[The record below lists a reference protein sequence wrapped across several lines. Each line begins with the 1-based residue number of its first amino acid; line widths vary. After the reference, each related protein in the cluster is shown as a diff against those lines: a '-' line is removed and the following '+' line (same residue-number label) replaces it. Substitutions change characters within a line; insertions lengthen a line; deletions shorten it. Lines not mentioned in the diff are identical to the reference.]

1 MASMQIVGGGTNAS
15 PGKGA
20 VPGGLDPLLMGLSPE
35 AAALSGGEAGESAEN
50 PFVAELAAALASFE
64 AEQTTTLA
72 ENLLDPA
79 LQAAQTI
86 DPNLAAQAQGQT
98 LPLDPAFQNAIL
110 ASFAA
115 LNGAVQADASAVGT
129 ADAALAAS
137 AGALDAVELA
147 AGVTTVQS
155 AAVQN
160 GTSAAV
166 AQAGDAADAAL
177 AAAAQSAH
185 QDSQQQQSDADAQ
198 RLREQGL
205 VTAQRSAQDLLA
217 QAASQTTQKSATTES
232 ATPTAEQAAQ
242 LAQASSEAKK
252 AAAASAQAGGQ
263 TEDDLAL
270 NGKNSSSSST
280 ASNTTIQ
287 AGPSLAQQGQQK
299 HSDSEGQSG
308 LGNADRHP
316 SVAEQAGATELS
328 PESDSPERT
337 TKQTAMAGTAANDL
351 GNVILTTKSNADA
364 IAASADSA
372 RQAAQRVD
380 GAAATGAAAGAAA
393 ASAQSAEAARAE
405 SRLEAARA
413 SLGSGPLN
421 VEVLKL
427 TRQGGGRAVLEVTP
441 PNQGP
446 IRIDLQLDGA
456 GRASLVVEG
465 LTDSMKARLESSA
478 HFLRQD
484 MASMG
489 LALNLEMR
497 ERNDSNAQAQAFGQG
512 QFGQSRQNDREVGA
526 GQTQSSMSGQA
537 PGNVSGARRSTVTD
551 DGIHLVA

>member
-263 TEDDLAL
+263 TENDLAL

-308 LGNADRHP
+308 LGNADRQP
-316 SVAEQAGATELS
+316 SIAEQAGATELS

-372 RQAAQRVD
+372 RQSAQRVD
-380 GAAATGAAAGAAA
+380 GAAATGAAA

>member
-1 MASMQIVGGGTNAS
+1 M
-15 PGKGA
+15 
-20 VPGGLDPLLMGLSPE
+20 LMGLSPE

-64 AEQTTTLA
+64 AEQTTALA

-115 LNGAVQADASAVGT
+115 LNGAVQADASSVGAT
-129 ADAALAAS
+129 DAALAAS

-147 AGVTTVQS
+147 AGVVVAQSATVQNVS
-155 AAVQN
+155 
-160 GTSAAV
+160 
-166 AQAGDAADAAL
+166 DAADAAL
-177 AAAAQSAH
+177 AAAAQSA
-185 QDSQQQQSDADAQ
+185 QEDSQQQQSDADAQ

-232 ATPTAEQAAQ
+232 ATPTADQAAQ

-252 AAAASAQAGGQ
+252 AAAASVQAGGQ
-263 TEDDLAL
+263 TGDDLEL
-270 NGKNSSSSST
+270 SGKNSSSPSI

-299 HSDSEGQSG
+299 HSNSEDQSG
-308 LGNADRHP
+308 LGNADRQP

-328 PESDSPERT
+328 SESDSPEHT

-372 RQAAQRVD
+372 RQSAQRVD
-380 GAAATGAAAGAAA
+380 GAAATGAAA
-393 ASAQSAEAARAE
+393 ASAQSAESARAE

-537 PGNVSGARRSTVTD
+537 SGNISGAKRSTLTD

>member
-20 VPGGLDPLLMGLSPE
+20 LPGGLDPMLMGLSPE

-64 AEQTTTLA
+64 AEQTTALA

-115 LNGAVQADASAVGT
+115 LNGAVQADASSVGAT
-129 ADAALAAS
+129 DAALAAS
-137 AGALDAVELA
+137 AGALEAVELA
-147 AGVTTVQS
+147 AGVVVAQSATVQNVS
-155 AAVQN
+155 
-160 GTSAAV
+160 
-166 AQAGDAADAAL
+166 DAADAAL
-177 AAAAQSAH
+177 AAAAQSA
-185 QDSQQQQSDADAQ
+185 QEDSQQQQSDADAQ

-232 ATPTAEQAAQ
+232 ATPTADQAAQ

-263 TEDDLAL
+263 TGDDLEL
-270 NGKNSSSSST
+270 SGKNSSSPSI

-299 HSDSEGQSG
+299 HSNSEDQSG
-308 LGNADRHP
+308 LGNADRQP
-316 SVAEQAGATELS
+316 SIAEKAGATELS
-328 PESDSPERT
+328 SESDSPERT

-372 RQAAQRVD
+372 RQSAQRVD
-380 GAAATGAAAGAAA
+380 GAAATGAAA

-537 PGNVSGARRSTVTD
+537 SGNISGAKRSTLTD

>member
-20 VPGGLDPLLMGLSPE
+20 LPGGLDPMLMGLSPE

-64 AEQTTTLA
+64 AEQTTALA

-115 LNGAVQADASAVGT
+115 LNGAVQADASSVGAT
-129 ADAALAAS
+129 DAALAAS
-137 AGALDAVELA
+137 AGALEAVELA
-147 AGVTTVQS
+147 AGVVVAQSATVQNVS
-155 AAVQN
+155 
-160 GTSAAV
+160 
-166 AQAGDAADAAL
+166 DAADAAL

-232 ATPTAEQAAQ
+232 ATPTADQAAQ

-252 AAAASAQAGGQ
+252 AVTASAQAGGQ
-263 TEDDLAL
+263 TGDDLEL
-270 NGKNSSSSST
+270 SGKNSSSPSI

-299 HSDSEGQSG
+299 HSNSEDQSG
-308 LGNADRHP
+308 LGNADRQP

-328 PESDSPERT
+328 SESDSPEHT

-372 RQAAQRVD
+372 RQSAQRVD
-380 GAAATGAAAGAAA
+380 GAAATGAAA

>member
-20 VPGGLDPLLMGLSPE
+20 LPGGLDPMLMGLSPE

-64 AEQTTTLA
+64 AEQTTALA

-115 LNGAVQADASAVGT
+115 LNGAVQADASSVGAT
-129 ADAALAAS
+129 DAALAAS

-147 AGVTTVQS
+147 AGVVVAQSATVQNVS
-155 AAVQN
+155 
-160 GTSAAV
+160 
-166 AQAGDAADAAL
+166 DAADAAL
-177 AAAAQSAH
+177 AAAAQSA
-185 QDSQQQQSDADAQ
+185 QEDSQQQQSDADAQ

-232 ATPTAEQAAQ
+232 ATPTADQAAQ

-263 TEDDLAL
+263 TGDDLEL
-270 NGKNSSSSST
+270 SGKNSSSPSI

-299 HSDSEGQSG
+299 HSNSEDQSG
-308 LGNADRHP
+308 LGNADRQP

-328 PESDSPERT
+328 SESDSPEHT

-372 RQAAQRVD
+372 RQSAQRVD
-380 GAAATGAAAGAAA
+380 GAAATGAAA
-393 ASAQSAEAARAE
+393 ASAQSAESARAE

-537 PGNVSGARRSTVTD
+537 SGNISGAKRSTLTD

>member
-20 VPGGLDPLLMGLSPE
+20 LPGGLDPMLMGLSPE

-64 AEQTTTLA
+64 AEQTTALA

-79 LQAAQTI
+79 PQAAQTI

-115 LNGAVQADASAVGT
+115 LNGAVQADASSVGAT
-129 ADAALAAS
+129 DAALAAS
-137 AGALDAVELA
+137 AGALEAVELA
-147 AGVTTVQS
+147 AGVVVAQSATVQNVS
-155 AAVQN
+155 
-160 GTSAAV
+160 
-166 AQAGDAADAAL
+166 DAADAAL
-177 AAAAQSAH
+177 AAAAQSA
-185 QDSQQQQSDADAQ
+185 QEDSQQQQSDADAQ

-232 ATPTAEQAAQ
+232 ATPTADQAAQ

-263 TEDDLAL
+263 TGDDLEL
-270 NGKNSSSSST
+270 SGKNSSSPSI

-299 HSDSEGQSG
+299 HSNSEDQSG
-308 LGNADRHP
+308 LGNADRQP

-328 PESDSPERT
+328 SESDSPEHT

-372 RQAAQRVD
+372 RQSAQRVD
-380 GAAATGAAAGAAA
+380 GAAATGAAA
-393 ASAQSAEAARAE
+393 ASAQSAESARAE

-537 PGNVSGARRSTVTD
+537 SGNISGAKRSTLTD

>member
-20 VPGGLDPLLMGLSPE
+20 LPGGLDPMLMGLSPE

-64 AEQTTTLA
+64 AEQTTALA

-79 LQAAQTI
+79 LQAAQTV

-115 LNGAVQADASAVGT
+115 LNGAVQADASSVGAT
-129 ADAALAAS
+129 DAALAAS
-137 AGALDAVELA
+137 AGALEAVELA
-147 AGVTTVQS
+147 AGVVVAQSATVQNVS
-155 AAVQN
+155 
-160 GTSAAV
+160 
-166 AQAGDAADAAL
+166 DAADAAL

-232 ATPTAEQAAQ
+232 ATPTADQAAQ

-252 AAAASAQAGGQ
+252 AVTASAQAGGQ
-263 TEDDLAL
+263 TGDDLEL
-270 NGKNSSSSST
+270 SGKNSSSPSI

-299 HSDSEGQSG
+299 HSNSEDQSG
-308 LGNADRHP
+308 LGNADRQP
-316 SVAEQAGATELS
+316 SIAEQAGATELS

-337 TKQTAMAGTAANDL
+337 TKQTAIAGTAANDL

-372 RQAAQRVD
+372 RQSAQRVD
-380 GAAATGAAAGAAA
+380 GAAATGAAA
-393 ASAQSAEAARAE
+393 ASAQSAESARAE

-512 QFGQSRQNDREVGA
+512 QFGQSRQNDRELGA

-537 PGNVSGARRSTVTD
+537 SGNISGAKRSTLTD

>member
-20 VPGGLDPLLMGLSPE
+20 LPGGLDPMLMGLSPE

-64 AEQTTTLA
+64 AEQTTALA

-79 LQAAQTI
+79 LQAAQTV

-115 LNGAVQADASAVGT
+115 LNGAVQADASSVGAT
-129 ADAALAAS
+129 DAALAAS
-137 AGALDAVELA
+137 AGALEAVELA
-147 AGVTTVQS
+147 AGVVVAQSATVQNVS
-155 AAVQN
+155 
-160 GTSAAV
+160 
-166 AQAGDAADAAL
+166 DAADAAL
-177 AAAAQSAH
+177 AAAAQSA
-185 QDSQQQQSDADAQ
+185 QEDSQQQQSDADAQ

-217 QAASQTTQKSATTES
+217 QAASQTTQKSATTEL
-232 ATPTAEQAAQ
+232 ATPTADQAAQ

-252 AAAASAQAGGQ
+252 AATASAQAGGQ
-263 TEDDLAL
+263 TGDDLEL
-270 NGKNSSSSST
+270 SGKNSSSPSI

-299 HSDSEGQSG
+299 HSNSEDQSG
-308 LGNADRHP
+308 LGNADRQP

-328 PESDSPERT
+328 SESDSPEHT

-372 RQAAQRVD
+372 RQSAQRVD
-380 GAAATGAAAGAAA
+380 GAAATGAAA
-393 ASAQSAEAARAE
+393 ASAQSAESARAE

-537 PGNVSGARRSTVTD
+537 SGNISGAKRSTLTD

>member
-270 NGKNSSSSST
+270 NGKNSSSSSI

-308 LGNADRHP
+308 LGNADRQP
-316 SVAEQAGATELS
+316 SIAEQAGATELS

-337 TKQTAMAGTAANDL
+337 TKQTAMAGTAVNDL

-372 RQAAQRVD
+372 RQSAQRVD
-380 GAAATGAAAGAAA
+380 GAAATGAAA

>member
-20 VPGGLDPLLMGLSPE
+20 LPGGLDPMLMGLSPE

-64 AEQTTTLA
+64 AEQTTALA

-79 LQAAQTI
+79 LQAAQTV

-115 LNGAVQADASAVGT
+115 LNGAVQADASSVGAT
-129 ADAALAAS
+129 DAALAAS
-137 AGALDAVELA
+137 AGALEAVELA
-147 AGVTTVQS
+147 AGVVVAQSATVQNVS
-155 AAVQN
+155 
-160 GTSAAV
+160 
-166 AQAGDAADAAL
+166 DAADAAL
-177 AAAAQSAH
+177 AAAAQSA
-185 QDSQQQQSDADAQ
+185 QEDSQQQQSDADAQ

-232 ATPTAEQAAQ
+232 ATPTADQAAQ

-252 AAAASAQAGGQ
+252 AVTASAQAGGQ
-263 TEDDLAL
+263 TGDDLEL
-270 NGKNSSSSST
+270 SGKNSSSPSI

-299 HSDSEGQSG
+299 HSNSEDQSG
-308 LGNADRHP
+308 LGNADRQP

-328 PESDSPERT
+328 SESDSPEHT

-372 RQAAQRVD
+372 RQSAQRVD
-380 GAAATGAAAGAAA
+380 GAAATGAAA
-393 ASAQSAEAARAE
+393 ASAQSAESARAE

-537 PGNVSGARRSTVTD
+537 SGNISGAKRSTLTD

>member
-20 VPGGLDPLLMGLSPE
+20 LPGGLDPMLMGLSPE

-64 AEQTTTLA
+64 AEQTTALA

-79 LQAAQTI
+79 LQAAQTV

-115 LNGAVQADASAVGT
+115 LNGAVQADASSVGAT
-129 ADAALAAS
+129 DAALAAS

-147 AGVTTVQS
+147 AGVVVAQSATVQNVS
-155 AAVQN
+155 
-160 GTSAAV
+160 
-166 AQAGDAADAAL
+166 DAADAAL
-177 AAAAQSAH
+177 AAAAQSA
-185 QDSQQQQSDADAQ
+185 QEDSQQQQSDADAQ

-232 ATPTAEQAAQ
+232 ATPTADQAAQ

-252 AAAASAQAGGQ
+252 AAAASVQAGGQ
-263 TEDDLAL
+263 TGDDLEL
-270 NGKNSSSSST
+270 SGKNSSSPSI

-299 HSDSEGQSG
+299 HSNSEDQSG
-308 LGNADRHP
+308 LGNADRQP

-328 PESDSPERT
+328 SESDSPEHT
-337 TKQTAMAGTAANDL
+337 TKQTAMAGTTANDL
-351 GNVILTTKSNADA
+351 GNVILTTKSSADA

-372 RQAAQRVD
+372 RQSAQRVD
-380 GAAATGAAAGAAA
+380 GAAATGAAA
-393 ASAQSAEAARAE
+393 ASAQSAESARAE

-537 PGNVSGARRSTVTD
+537 SGNISGAKRSTLTD

>member
-1 MASMQIVGGGTNAS
+1 MASMQIVGGGTSAS

-20 VPGGLDPLLMGLSPE
+20 APGGLDPLLMGLSPE
-35 AAALSGGEAGESAEN
+35 AAALSGGDVGQSTEN

-64 AEQTTTLA
+64 AEQTTALA

-79 LQAAQTI
+79 LQAAPTVDPTLLTQT
-86 DPNLAAQAQGQT
+86 QGQT

-115 LNGAVQADASAVGT
+115 LNGAVQADASAVVAAATAVQSPNVLTG
-129 ADAALAAS
+129 ADAPALQA
-137 AGALDAVELA
+137 DA
-147 AGVTTVQS
+147 
-155 AAVQN
+155 
-160 GTSAAV
+160 
-166 AQAGDAADAAL
+166 AADAAL
-177 AAAAQSAH
+177 AAAAQAL
-185 QDSQQQQSDADAQ
+185 QDSQEQSQSDAQAKL
-198 RLREQGL
+198 LREQGSAP
-205 VTAQRSAQDLLA
+205 AQRPTQDVLA
-217 QAASQTTQKSATTES
+217 QGASQVLQKAITEGSA
-232 ATPTAEQAAQ
+232 APTGDQAAQ
-242 LAQASSEAKK
+242 IVLASGEAKK
-252 AAAASAQAGGQ
+252 AAANITQAGGHGS
-263 TEDDLAL
+263 EDLDTSGGNTSQPSVAL
-270 NGKNSSSSST
+270 GST
-280 ASNTTIQ
+280 LQ

-299 HSDSEGQSG
+299 NSGAEGEAG
-308 LGNADRHP
+308 LGQQGRP
-316 SVAEQAGATELS
+316 TTFAEQATDSEMSSQSESTE
-328 PESDSPERT
+328 RIG
-337 TKQTAMAGTAANDL
+337 KQTAMAGTVANDL
-351 GNVILTTKSNADA
+351 GNVIVTTKSNADA

-372 RQAAQRVD
+372 RQSAQRLD
-380 GAAATGAAAGAAA
+380 GAAAAGAAG
-393 ASAQSAEAARAE
+393 STTQSAEAMRAE

-497 ERNDSNAQAQAFGQG
+497 ERNDSNAQAQAFSQG
-512 QFGQSRQNDREVGA
+512 QFGQSRQQDREAGA
-526 GQTQSSMSGQA
+526 GSTQTSMSGQA
-537 PGNVSGARRSTVTD
+537 SGNIPGAKRSTVTD

>member
-270 NGKNSSSSST
+270 NGKNSSSSSI

-308 LGNADRHP
+308 LGNADRQP

-372 RQAAQRVD
+372 RQSAQRVD
-380 GAAATGAAAGAAA
+380 GAAATGAAA

-512 QFGQSRQNDREVGA
+512 QFDQSRQNDREVGA

>member
-1 MASMQIVGGGTNAS
+1 MASMQIIGGGTSAS

-20 VPGGLDPLLMGLSPE
+20 ANGGLDPLLMGLSPE
-35 AAALSGGEAGESAEN
+35 AAALSGGDSGPSSEN
-50 PFVAELAAALASFE
+50 PFVSELAAALASFE
-64 AEQTTTLA
+64 AEQTTALA
-72 ENLLDPA
+72 ENLLDPG
-79 LQAAQTI
+79 LQAAQTV
-86 DPNLAAQAQGQT
+86 DPTLLTQAQGQT
-98 LPLDPAFQNAIL
+98 LPLDPAFQSAIL

-115 LNGAVQADASAVGT
+115 LNGAVQADASAIG
-129 ADAALAAS
+129 AAGAALAAS
-137 AGALDAVELA
+137 AGAIDAVELA
-147 AGVTTVQS
+147 AGATAVQS
-155 AAVQN
+155 AVVLN
-160 GTSAAV
+160 GTDAAV
-166 AQAGDAADAAL
+166 SQAGDAADVAL
-177 AAAAQSAH
+177 AAAAQGAH
-185 QDSQQQQSDADAQ
+185 LELQQQQSDADAQ
-198 RLREQGL
+198 RLQEQGP
-205 VTAQRSAQDLLA
+205 VTPQRSTQDLLA
-217 QAASQTTQKSATTES
+217 EAASQTTQKLAATEP
-232 ATPTAEQAAQ
+232 ATLTAEQAAQ
-242 LAQASSEAKK
+242 LAQAGSEAKK
-252 AAAASAQAGGQ
+252 AATASTQVGDQ
-263 TEDDLAL
+263 TGDDPEL
-270 NGKNSSSSST
+270 NGKNSPSLSN
-280 ASNTTIQ
+280 ASNTNIPS
-287 AGPSLAQQGQQK
+287 GPSLAQQGQQK
-299 HSDSEGQSG
+299 HSNSEGQSS
-308 LGNADRHP
+308 LGNVDRQP

-351 GNVILTTKSNADA
+351 GNVIVTTKSNADA

-372 RQAAQRVD
+372 RQSAQRID
-380 GAAATGAAAGAAA
+380 GASAAGAAGSA
-393 ASAQSAEAARAE
+393 AQSAEAARAE

-497 ERNDSNAQAQAFGQG
+497 ERNDSNGQAQAQAFGQG
-512 QFGQSRQNDREVGA
+512 QFGQSRQQDREAGA
-526 GQTQSSMSGQA
+526 GATQASMSGQA
-537 PGNVSGARRSTVTD
+537 SGNIPGAGRSTVID

>member
-20 VPGGLDPLLMGLSPE
+20 LPGGLDPMLMGLSPE

-64 AEQTTTLA
+64 AEQTTALA

-79 LQAAQTI
+79 LQAAQTV

-115 LNGAVQADASAVGT
+115 LNGAVQADASSVGAT
-129 ADAALAAS
+129 DAALAAS

-147 AGVTTVQS
+147 AGVVVAQSATVQNVS
-155 AAVQN
+155 
-160 GTSAAV
+160 
-166 AQAGDAADAAL
+166 DAADAAL
-177 AAAAQSAH
+177 AAAAQSA
-185 QDSQQQQSDADAQ
+185 QEDSQQQQSDADAQ

-232 ATPTAEQAAQ
+232 ATPTADQAAQ

-252 AAAASAQAGGQ
+252 AAAASVQAGGQ
-263 TEDDLAL
+263 TGDDLEL
-270 NGKNSSSSST
+270 SGKNSSSPSI

-299 HSDSEGQSG
+299 HSNSEDQSG
-308 LGNADRHP
+308 LGNADRQP

-328 PESDSPERT
+328 SESDSPEHT

-351 GNVILTTKSNADA
+351 GNVILTTKSSADA

-372 RQAAQRVD
+372 RQSAQRVD
-380 GAAATGAAAGAAA
+380 GAAATGAAA
-393 ASAQSAEAARAE
+393 ASAQSAESARAE

-537 PGNVSGARRSTVTD
+537 SGNISGAKRSTLTD

>member
-20 VPGGLDPLLMGLSPE
+20 LPGGLDPMLMGLSPE

-64 AEQTTTLA
+64 AEQTTALA

-79 LQAAQTI
+79 LQAAQTV

-115 LNGAVQADASAVGT
+115 LNGAVQADASSVGAT
-129 ADAALAAS
+129 DAALAAS
-137 AGALDAVELA
+137 AGALEAVELA
-147 AGVTTVQS
+147 AGVVVAQSATVQNVS
-155 AAVQN
+155 
-160 GTSAAV
+160 
-166 AQAGDAADAAL
+166 DAADAAL

-232 ATPTAEQAAQ
+232 ATPTADQAAQ

-252 AAAASAQAGGQ
+252 AATASAQAGGQ
-263 TEDDLAL
+263 TGDDLEL
-270 NGKNSSSSST
+270 SGKNSSSPSI

-299 HSDSEGQSG
+299 HSNSEDQSG
-308 LGNADRHP
+308 LGNADRQP

-328 PESDSPERT
+328 SESDSPEHT

-372 RQAAQRVD
+372 RQSAQRVD
-380 GAAATGAAAGAAA
+380 GAAATGAAA
-393 ASAQSAEAARAE
+393 ASAQSAESARAE

-537 PGNVSGARRSTVTD
+537 SGNISGAKRSTLTD

>member
-20 VPGGLDPLLMGLSPE
+20 LPGGLDPMLMGLSPE

-64 AEQTTTLA
+64 AEQTTALA

-115 LNGAVQADASAVGT
+115 LNGAVQADASSVGAT
-129 ADAALAAS
+129 DAALAAS

-147 AGVTTVQS
+147 AGVVVAQSATVQNVS
-155 AAVQN
+155 
-160 GTSAAV
+160 
-166 AQAGDAADAAL
+166 DAADAAL
-177 AAAAQSAH
+177 AAAAQSA
-185 QDSQQQQSDADAQ
+185 QEDSQQQQSDADAQ

-232 ATPTAEQAAQ
+232 ATPTADQAAQ

-252 AAAASAQAGGQ
+252 AAAASVQAGGQ
-263 TEDDLAL
+263 TGDDLEL
-270 NGKNSSSSST
+270 SGKNSSSPSI

-299 HSDSEGQSG
+299 HSNSEDQSG
-308 LGNADRHP
+308 LGNADRQP

-328 PESDSPERT
+328 PESDSPEHT

-372 RQAAQRVD
+372 RQSAQRVD
-380 GAAATGAAAGAAA
+380 GAAATGAAA
-393 ASAQSAEAARAE
+393 ASAQSAESARAE

-537 PGNVSGARRSTVTD
+537 SGNISGAKRSTLTD

>member
-198 RLREQGL
+198 LLREQGL

-263 TEDDLAL
+263 TENDLAL

-299 HSDSEGQSG
+299 HSNSEGQSG
-308 LGNADRHP
+308 LGNADRQP
-316 SVAEQAGATELS
+316 SIAEQAGATELS

-372 RQAAQRVD
+372 RQSAQRVD
-380 GAAATGAAAGAAA
+380 GAAATGAAA

>member
-20 VPGGLDPLLMGLSPE
+20 LPGGLDPMLMGLSPE

-64 AEQTTTLA
+64 AEQTTALA

-79 LQAAQTI
+79 LQAAQTV

-115 LNGAVQADASAVGT
+115 LNGAVQADASSVGAT
-129 ADAALAAS
+129 DAALAAS
-137 AGALDAVELA
+137 AGALEAVELA
-147 AGVTTVQS
+147 AGVVVAQSATVQNVS
-155 AAVQN
+155 
-160 GTSAAV
+160 
-166 AQAGDAADAAL
+166 DAADAAL

-232 ATPTAEQAAQ
+232 ATPTADQAAQ

-252 AAAASAQAGGQ
+252 AATASAQAGGQ
-263 TEDDLAL
+263 TGDDLEL
-270 NGKNSSSSST
+270 SGKNSSSPSI

-299 HSDSEGQSG
+299 HSNSEDQSG
-308 LGNADRHP
+308 LGNADRQP

-328 PESDSPERT
+328 SESDSPEHT
-337 TKQTAMAGTAANDL
+337 TKQTAMAGTTANDL
-351 GNVILTTKSNADA
+351 GNVILTTKSSADA

-372 RQAAQRVD
+372 RQSAQRVD
-380 GAAATGAAAGAAA
+380 GAAATGAAA

-537 PGNVSGARRSTVTD
+537 SGNISGAKRSTLTD

>member
-20 VPGGLDPLLMGLSPE
+20 LPGGLDPMLMGLSPE

-64 AEQTTTLA
+64 AEQTTALA

-79 LQAAQTI
+79 LQAAQTV

-115 LNGAVQADASAVGT
+115 LNGAVQADASSVGAT
-129 ADAALAAS
+129 DAALAAS
-137 AGALDAVELA
+137 AGALEAVELV
-147 AGVTTVQS
+147 AGVVVAQSATVQNVS
-155 AAVQN
+155 
-160 GTSAAV
+160 
-166 AQAGDAADAAL
+166 DAADAAL
-177 AAAAQSAH
+177 AAAAQSA
-185 QDSQQQQSDADAQ
+185 QEDSQQQQSDADAQ

-232 ATPTAEQAAQ
+232 ATPTADQAAQ

-252 AAAASAQAGGQ
+252 AVTASAQAGGQ
-263 TEDDLAL
+263 TGDDLEL
-270 NGKNSSSSST
+270 SGKNSSSPSI

-299 HSDSEGQSG
+299 HSNSEDQSG
-308 LGNADRHP
+308 LGNADRQP

-328 PESDSPERT
+328 SESDSPEHT

-372 RQAAQRVD
+372 RQSAQRVD
-380 GAAATGAAAGAAA
+380 GAAATGAAA
-393 ASAQSAEAARAE
+393 ASAQSAESARAE

-537 PGNVSGARRSTVTD
+537 SGNISGAKRSTLTD

>member
-270 NGKNSSSSST
+270 NGKNSSSPST

-308 LGNADRHP
+308 LGNADRQP

-372 RQAAQRVD
+372 RQSAQRVD
-380 GAAATGAAAGAAA
+380 GAAATGAAA

>member
-20 VPGGLDPLLMGLSPE
+20 LPGGLDPMLMGLSPE

-64 AEQTTTLA
+64 AEQTTALA

-115 LNGAVQADASAVGT
+115 LNGAVQADASSVGAT
-129 ADAALAAS
+129 DAALAAS
-137 AGALDAVELA
+137 AGALEAVELA
-147 AGVTTVQS
+147 AGVVVAQSATVQNVS
-155 AAVQN
+155 
-160 GTSAAV
+160 
-166 AQAGDAADAAL
+166 DAADAAL
-177 AAAAQSAH
+177 AAAAQSA
-185 QDSQQQQSDADAQ
+185 QEDSQQQQSDADAQ

-232 ATPTAEQAAQ
+232 ATPTADQAAQ

-252 AAAASAQAGGQ
+252 AAAASVQAGGQ
-263 TEDDLAL
+263 TGDDLEL
-270 NGKNSSSSST
+270 SGKNSSSPSI

-299 HSDSEGQSG
+299 HSNSEDQSG
-308 LGNADRHP
+308 LGNADRQP

-328 PESDSPERT
+328 SESDSPEHT
-337 TKQTAMAGTAANDL
+337 TKQTAMAGTTANDL

-372 RQAAQRVD
+372 RQSAQRVD
-380 GAAATGAAAGAAA
+380 GAAATGAAA
-393 ASAQSAEAARAE
+393 ASAQSAESARAE

-537 PGNVSGARRSTVTD
+537 SGNISGAKRSTLTD

>member
-20 VPGGLDPLLMGLSPE
+20 LPGGLDPMLMGLSPE

-64 AEQTTTLA
+64 AEQTTALA

-79 LQAAQTI
+79 LQAAQTV

-115 LNGAVQADASAVGT
+115 LNGAVQADASSVGAT
-129 ADAALAAS
+129 DAALAAS

-147 AGVTTVQS
+147 AGVVVAQS
-155 AAVQN
+155 AMVQN
-160 GTSAAV
+160 VS
-166 AQAGDAADAAL
+166 DAADAAL
-177 AAAAQSAH
+177 AAAAQSA
-185 QDSQQQQSDADAQ
+185 QEDSQQQQSDADAQ

-232 ATPTAEQAAQ
+232 ATLTADQAAQ

-252 AAAASAQAGGQ
+252 AVTASAQAGGQ
-263 TEDDLAL
+263 TGDDLEL
-270 NGKNSSSSST
+270 SGKNSSSPSI

-299 HSDSEGQSG
+299 HSNSEDQSG
-308 LGNADRHP
+308 LGNADRQP

-328 PESDSPERT
+328 SESDSPEHT

-372 RQAAQRVD
+372 RQSAQRVD
-380 GAAATGAAAGAAA
+380 GAAATGAAA
-393 ASAQSAEAARAE
+393 ASAQSAESARAE

-537 PGNVSGARRSTVTD
+537 SGNISGAKRSTLTD

>member
-115 LNGAVQADASAVGT
+115 LNGAVQADASAIGAT
-129 ADAALAAS
+129 DAALAAS

-160 GTSAAV
+160 GTSADV

-270 NGKNSSSSST
+270 NGKNSSSSSI

-308 LGNADRHP
+308 LGNADRQP

-372 RQAAQRVD
+372 RQSAQRVD
-380 GAAATGAAAGAAA
+380 GAAATGAAA

>member
-20 VPGGLDPLLMGLSPE
+20 LPGGLDPMLMGLSPE

-64 AEQTTTLA
+64 AEQTTALA

-115 LNGAVQADASAVGT
+115 LNGAVQADASSVGAT
-129 ADAALAAS
+129 DAALAAS
-137 AGALDAVELA
+137 AGALEAVELA
-147 AGVTTVQS
+147 AGVVVAQSATVQNVS
-155 AAVQN
+155 
-160 GTSAAV
+160 
-166 AQAGDAADAAL
+166 DAADAAL

-232 ATPTAEQAAQ
+232 ATPTADQAAQ

-252 AAAASAQAGGQ
+252 AVTASAQAGGQ
-263 TEDDLAL
+263 TGDDLEL
-270 NGKNSSSSST
+270 SGKNSSSPSI

-299 HSDSEGQSG
+299 HSNSEDQSG
-308 LGNADRHP
+308 LGNADRQP

-328 PESDSPERT
+328 SESDSPEHT

-372 RQAAQRVD
+372 RQSAQRVD
-380 GAAATGAAAGAAA
+380 GAAATGAAA
-393 ASAQSAEAARAE
+393 ASAQSAESARAE

-512 QFGQSRQNDREVGA
+512 QFGQSRQNDRELGA

-537 PGNVSGARRSTVTD
+537 SGNISGAKRSTLTD

>member
-20 VPGGLDPLLMGLSPE
+20 LPGGLDPMLIGLSPE

-64 AEQTTTLA
+64 AEQTTALA

-79 LQAAQTI
+79 LQAAQTV

-115 LNGAVQADASAVGT
+115 LNGAVQADASSVGAT
-129 ADAALAAS
+129 DAALAAS
-137 AGALDAVELA
+137 AGALEAVELA
-147 AGVTTVQS
+147 AEVVVAQSATVQNVS
-155 AAVQN
+155 
-160 GTSAAV
+160 
-166 AQAGDAADAAL
+166 DAADAAL
-177 AAAAQSAH
+177 AAAAQSA
-185 QDSQQQQSDADAQ
+185 QEDSQQQQSDADAQ

-232 ATPTAEQAAQ
+232 ATPTADQAAQ

-252 AAAASAQAGGQ
+252 AATASAQAGGQ
-263 TEDDLAL
+263 TGDDLEL
-270 NGKNSSSSST
+270 SGKNSSSPSI

-299 HSDSEGQSG
+299 HSNSEDQSG
-308 LGNADRHP
+308 LGNADRQP

-328 PESDSPERT
+328 SESDSPEHT

-372 RQAAQRVD
+372 RQSAQRVD
-380 GAAATGAAAGAAA
+380 GAAATGAAA
-393 ASAQSAEAARAE
+393 ASAQSAESARAE

-512 QFGQSRQNDREVGA
+512 QFGQSRQNDRELGA

-537 PGNVSGARRSTVTD
+537 SGNISGAKRSTLTD

>member
-1 MASMQIVGGGTNAS
+1 MASMQIVGGGTSAS

-20 VPGGLDPLLMGLSPE
+20 APGGLDPLLMGLSPE
-35 AAALSGGEAGESAEN
+35 AAALSGGDAGQSTEN

-64 AEQTTTLA
+64 AEQTTALA

-79 LQAAQTI
+79 LQAAPTVDPTLLTQT
-86 DPNLAAQAQGQT
+86 QGQT

-115 LNGAVQADASAVGT
+115 LNGAVQADASAVV
-129 ADAALAAS
+129 AAGAAVTGPAS
-137 AGALDAVELA
+137 ATDVVELA
-147 AGVTTVQS
+147 AAATAVQS
-155 AAVQN
+155 PNVLT
-160 GTSAAV
+160 G
-166 AQAGDAADAAL
+166 ADAAL
-177 AAAAQSAH
+177 AAAAQAL
-185 QDSQQQQSDADAQ
+185 QDSQEQSQSDAQAKL
-198 RLREQGL
+198 LREQGPAP
-205 VTAQRSAQDLLA
+205 AQRPTQDVLA
-217 QAASQTTQKSATTES
+217 QGASQVLQKATTEGS
-232 ATPTAEQAAQ
+232 AAPTGDQAAQ
-242 LAQASSEAKK
+242 IVLASGEAKK
-252 AAAASAQAGGQ
+252 AAANITQAGGHGS
-263 TEDDLAL
+263 EDLDTSGGNTSQPSVAL
-270 NGKNSSSSST
+270 GST
-280 ASNTTIQ
+280 LQ
-287 AGPSLAQQGQQK
+287 VGPSLAQQGQQK
-299 HSDSEGQSG
+299 NSGAEGEAG
-308 LGNADRHP
+308 LGQQGRP
-316 SVAEQAGATELS
+316 TTFAEQATDSEMSSQSESTE
-328 PESDSPERT
+328 RIG
-337 TKQTAMAGTAANDL
+337 KQTAMAGTVANDL
-351 GNVILTTKSNADA
+351 GNVIVTTKSNADA

-372 RQAAQRVD
+372 RQSAQRLD
-380 GAAATGAAAGAAA
+380 GAAAAGAAG
-393 ASAQSAEAARAE
+393 STTQSAEAMRAE

-497 ERNDSNAQAQAFGQG
+497 ERNDSNAQAQAFSQG
-512 QFGQSRQNDREVGA
+512 QFGQSRQQDREAGA
-526 GQTQSSMSGQA
+526 GSTQTSMSGQA
-537 PGNVSGARRSTVTD
+537 SGNIPGAKRSTVTD

>member
-299 HSDSEGQSG
+299 HSNSEGQSG
-308 LGNADRHP
+308 LGNADRQP
-316 SVAEQAGATELS
+316 SIAEQAGATELS

-337 TKQTAMAGTAANDL
+337 TKQTAIAGTAANDL

-380 GAAATGAAAGAAA
+380 GAAATGAAT

>member
-263 TEDDLAL
+263 TENDLAL

-299 HSDSEGQSG
+299 HSNSEGQSG
-308 LGNADRHP
+308 LGNADRQP
-316 SVAEQAGATELS
+316 SIAEQAGATELS

-337 TKQTAMAGTAANDL
+337 TKQTAIAGTAANDL

-380 GAAATGAAAGAAA
+380 GAAATGAAT

>member
-1 MASMQIVGGGTNAS
+1 MASMQIVGGGTSAS

-20 VPGGLDPLLMGLSPE
+20 APGGLDPLLMGLSPE
-35 AAALSGGEAGESAEN
+35 AAALSGGDAGQSTEN

-64 AEQTTTLA
+64 AEQTTALA

-79 LQAAQTI
+79 LQAAQTV
-86 DPNLAAQAQGQT
+86 DPTLLTQTQGQT

-115 LNGAVQADASAVGT
+115 LNGAVQADASAAV
-129 ADAALAAS
+129 A
-137 AGALDAVELA
+137 AGAAVTGPAGATDVVELA
-147 AGVTTVQS
+147 AAATAVQS
-155 AAVQN
+155 PNVLT
-160 GTSAAV
+160 G
-166 AQAGDAADAAL
+166 ADAAL
-177 AAAAQSAH
+177 AAAAQAL
-185 QDSQQQQSDADAQ
+185 QDSQEQSQSDAQAKL
-198 RLREQGL
+198 LREQGPAP
-205 VTAQRSAQDLLA
+205 AQRPTQDVLA
-217 QAASQTTQKSATTES
+217 QGASQVLQKATTEGS
-232 ATPTAEQAAQ
+232 AAPTGDQAAQ
-242 LAQASSEAKK
+242 IVLASGEAKK
-252 AAAASAQAGGQ
+252 AAANITQAGGHGS
-263 TEDDLAL
+263 EDLDTNGGNTSQPSVAL
-270 NGKNSSSSST
+270 GST
-280 ASNTTIQ
+280 LQ

-299 HSDSEGQSG
+299 NSGAEGEAG
-308 LGNADRHP
+308 LGQQGRP
-316 SVAEQAGATELS
+316 TTFAEQATDSEMSSQSESTE
-328 PESDSPERT
+328 RIG
-337 TKQTAMAGTAANDL
+337 KQTAMAGTVANDL
-351 GNVILTTKSNADA
+351 GNVIVTTKSNADA

-372 RQAAQRVD
+372 RQSAQRLD
-380 GAAATGAAAGAAA
+380 GAAAAGAAG
-393 ASAQSAEAARAE
+393 STTQSAEAMRAE

-497 ERNDSNAQAQAFGQG
+497 ERNDSNAQAQAFSQG
-512 QFGQSRQNDREVGA
+512 QFGQSRQQDREAGA
-526 GQTQSSMSGQA
+526 GSTQTSMSGQA
-537 PGNVSGARRSTVTD
+537 SGNIPGAKRSTVTD

>member
-15 PGKGA
+15 PGKG
-20 VPGGLDPLLMGLSPE
+20 VLPGGLDPMLMGLSPE

-64 AEQTTTLA
+64 AEQTTALA

-79 LQAAQTI
+79 LQAAQTV

-115 LNGAVQADASAVGT
+115 LNGAVQADASSVGAT
-129 ADAALAAS
+129 DAALAAS
-137 AGALDAVELA
+137 AGALDAVEQA
-147 AGVTTVQS
+147 AGVVVAQSATVQNVS
-155 AAVQN
+155 
-160 GTSAAV
+160 
-166 AQAGDAADAAL
+166 DAADAAL
-177 AAAAQSAH
+177 AAAAQSA
-185 QDSQQQQSDADAQ
+185 QEDSQQQQSDADAQ

-232 ATPTAEQAAQ
+232 ATPTADQAAQ

-252 AAAASAQAGGQ
+252 AAAASVQAGGQ
-263 TEDDLAL
+263 TGDDLEL
-270 NGKNSSSSST
+270 SGKNSSSPSI

-299 HSDSEGQSG
+299 HSNSEDQSG
-308 LGNADRHP
+308 LGNADRQP

-328 PESDSPERT
+328 SESDSPEHT

-372 RQAAQRVD
+372 RQSAQRVD
-380 GAAATGAAAGAAA
+380 GAAATGAAA
-393 ASAQSAEAARAE
+393 ASAQSAESARAE

-537 PGNVSGARRSTVTD
+537 SGNISGAKRSTLTD

>member
-198 RLREQGL
+198 LLREQGL

-263 TEDDLAL
+263 TENDLAL

-299 HSDSEGQSG
+299 HSNSEGQSG
-308 LGNADRHP
+308 LGNADRQP

-337 TKQTAMAGTAANDL
+337 TKQTAIAGTAANDL

-380 GAAATGAAAGAAA
+380 GAAATGAAA

>member
-1 MASMQIVGGGTNAS
+1 
-15 PGKGA
+15 
-20 VPGGLDPLLMGLSPE
+20 
-35 AAALSGGEAGESAEN
+35 
-50 PFVAELAAALASFE
+50 
-64 AEQTTTLA
+64 
-72 ENLLDPA
+72 
-79 LQAAQTI
+79 
-86 DPNLAAQAQGQT
+86 
-98 LPLDPAFQNAIL
+98 
-110 ASFAA
+110 
-115 LNGAVQADASAVGT
+115 
-129 ADAALAAS
+129 
-137 AGALDAVELA
+137 
-147 AGVTTVQS
+147 
-155 AAVQN
+155 
-160 GTSAAV
+160 
-166 AQAGDAADAAL
+166 
-177 AAAAQSAH
+177 
-185 QDSQQQQSDADAQ
+185 
-198 RLREQGL
+198 
-205 VTAQRSAQDLLA
+205 
-217 QAASQTTQKSATTES
+217 
-232 ATPTAEQAAQ
+232 
-242 LAQASSEAKK
+242 
-252 AAAASAQAGGQ
+252 
-263 TEDDLAL
+263 
-270 NGKNSSSSST
+270 
-280 ASNTTIQ
+280 
-287 AGPSLAQQGQQK
+287 
-299 HSDSEGQSG
+299 
-308 LGNADRHP
+308 
-316 SVAEQAGATELS
+316 
-328 PESDSPERT
+328 
-337 TKQTAMAGTAANDL
+337 MAGTAANDL

-372 RQAAQRVD
+372 RQSAQRVD
-380 GAAATGAAAGAAA
+380 GAAATGAAA

-537 PGNVSGARRSTVTD
+537 SGNISGAKRSTLTD

>member
-20 VPGGLDPLLMGLSPE
+20 LPGGLDPMLMGLSPE

-64 AEQTTTLA
+64 AEQTTALA

-115 LNGAVQADASAVGT
+115 LNGAVQADASSVGAT
-129 ADAALAAS
+129 DAALAAS
-137 AGALDAVELA
+137 AGALEAVELA
-147 AGVTTVQS
+147 AGVVVAQSATVQNVS
-155 AAVQN
+155 
-160 GTSAAV
+160 
-166 AQAGDAADAAL
+166 DAADAAL

-232 ATPTAEQAAQ
+232 ATPTADQAAQ

-252 AAAASAQAGGQ
+252 AVTASAQAGGQ
-263 TEDDLAL
+263 TGDDLEL
-270 NGKNSSSSST
+270 SGKNSSSPSI

-299 HSDSEGQSG
+299 HSNSEDQSG
-308 LGNADRHP
+308 LGNADRQP

-328 PESDSPERT
+328 SESDSPERT

-372 RQAAQRVD
+372 RQSAQRVD
-380 GAAATGAAAGAAA
+380 GAAATGAAA

-537 PGNVSGARRSTVTD
+537 SGNISGAKRSTLTD

>member
-198 RLREQGL
+198 LLREQGL

-263 TEDDLAL
+263 TENDLAL

-299 HSDSEGQSG
+299 HSNSEGQSG
-308 LGNADRHP
+308 LGNADRQP
-316 SVAEQAGATELS
+316 SIAEQAGATELS

-337 TKQTAMAGTAANDL
+337 TKQTAMAGTAVNDL

-372 RQAAQRVD
+372 RQSAQRVD
-380 GAAATGAAAGAAA
+380 GAAATGAAA

>member
-263 TEDDLAL
+263 TENDLAL

-299 HSDSEGQSG
+299 HSNSEGQSG
-308 LGNADRHP
+308 LGNADRQP

-372 RQAAQRVD
+372 RQSAQRVD
-380 GAAATGAAAGAAA
+380 GAAATGAAA

>member
-299 HSDSEGQSG
+299 HSNSEGQSG
-308 LGNADRHP
+308 LGNADRQP

-372 RQAAQRVD
+372 RQSAQRVD
-380 GAAATGAAAGAAA
+380 GAAATGAAA

>member
-20 VPGGLDPLLMGLSPE
+20 LPGGLDPMLMGLSPE

-64 AEQTTTLA
+64 AEQTTALA

-79 LQAAQTI
+79 LQAAQTV

-115 LNGAVQADASAVGT
+115 LNGAVQADASSVGAT
-129 ADAALAAS
+129 DAALAAS
-137 AGALDAVELA
+137 AGALDAVEQA
-147 AGVTTVQS
+147 AGVVVAQSATVQNVS
-155 AAVQN
+155 
-160 GTSAAV
+160 
-166 AQAGDAADAAL
+166 DAADAAL
-177 AAAAQSAH
+177 AAAAQSA
-185 QDSQQQQSDADAQ
+185 QEDSQQQQSDADAQ

-232 ATPTAEQAAQ
+232 ATPTADQAAQ

-263 TEDDLAL
+263 TGGQTGDDLEL
-270 NGKNSSSSST
+270 SGKNSSSPSI

-299 HSDSEGQSG
+299 HSNSEDQSG
-308 LGNADRHP
+308 LGNADRQP

-328 PESDSPERT
+328 SESDSPEHT
-337 TKQTAMAGTAANDL
+337 TKQIAMAGTAANDL

-372 RQAAQRVD
+372 RQSAQRVD
-380 GAAATGAAAGAAA
+380 GAAATGAAA
-393 ASAQSAEAARAE
+393 ASAQSAESARAE

-537 PGNVSGARRSTVTD
+537 SGNISGAKRSTLTD